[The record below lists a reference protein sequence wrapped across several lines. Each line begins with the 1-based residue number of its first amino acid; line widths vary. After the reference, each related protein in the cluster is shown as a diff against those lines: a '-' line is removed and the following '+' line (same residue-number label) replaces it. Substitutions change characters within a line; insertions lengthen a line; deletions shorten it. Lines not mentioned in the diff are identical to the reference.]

1 MSTCPN
7 LYHIF
12 CFSLVAVFIPKFF
25 SLACGPLAF
34 LCKVNC
40 LQLMRLVFC
49 QPIKKKKKLVSQ
61 VLLSAYH
68 SSNGMIVLLI
78 LMDFILNCASTLLNC
93 YVLLWYTK
101 LYAYGHAHSS
111 TLLQIKV
118 CNHNCL
124 IWVYLI
130 SLTSHFNYFI
140 LHRALLLLRP
150 LIIL

>member
-25 SLACGPLAF
+25 SLACGPSAF

-49 QPIKKKKKLVSQ
+49 QPIKKKKKLESQ

-118 CNHNCL
+118 CNYNCF
-124 IWVYLI
+124 YL
-130 SLTSHFNYFI
+130 SLSNIFNFTFQ
-140 LHRALLLLRP
+140 LFHST
-150 LIIL
+150 